1 MKKLILFFLLAISL
15 KVNAQIFTQTYVDK
29 CTGEIKIVTTTPA
42 GNGMVVVAF
51 YNQIRTFTNADLTN
65 GTVQS
70 WLNQV
75 YADYNSRPCP
85 VTNIVQQTVTQAV
98 AQQAA
103 SAAASAASSAAASA
117 ASSSASAAASSSA
130 SAAASSSAS
139 SSAAGSS
146 ASSPPPSSSSQSGG
160 SSSSNSSQSGG
171 NSSSE
176 SKTESKSE
184 GTKSESKSE
193 SKSEEKKEE
202 SKSESKEE
210 SKEEKKEE
218 SKEEKKEEKKEDKK
232 DDKKK
237 KQQNTNPTLIASD
250 LAVTQSA
257 DGRYTAMV
265 STGISKSSMTGTSSW
280 GLTSLIWMTFD
291 QFALNGG
298 YTKMNFDKGKLNNIK
313 SYSMTAAYLQGNFM
327 IMQGHTYIK
336 PHPKI
341 GTYGYN
347 VGVISLL
354 IKNGNKYDYSLSS
367 SLVGFWTKPYQM
379 NKRLSISPQ
388 IFITSSPIAWNP
400 SSGQTIVSRD
410 FGYMGGASYDYKLT
424 KRFGLNLSYR
434 FAGSTKDGSKIL
446 HNFMIGSRIL
456 L

>member
-1 MKKLILFFLLAISL
+1 MKKLIIFFLLTIAL
-15 KVNAQIFTQTYVDK
+15 KVNGQIFTQTYVDK
-29 CTGEIKIVTTTPA
+29 CTGEIKTVTTTPM

-51 YNQIRTFTNADLTN
+51 YNQIKTFSSTDLTN
-65 GTVQS
+65 GTVQT

-75 YADYNSRPCP
+75 YSDYNSRPCP
-85 VTNIVQQTVTQAV
+85 VISVVQQTVTQAV

-103 SAAASAASSAAASA
+103 AAAASAASSAASA
-117 ASSSASAAASSSA
+117 SASAAASSSA

-139 SSAAGSS
+139 SSAATSS
-146 ASSPPPSSSSQSGG
+146 ASSPPQSSSSQSGG

-171 NSSSE
+171 SSSSSE
-176 SKTESKSE
+176 SKNETKSE
-184 GTKSESKSE
+184 GTKSE

-202 SKSESKEE
+202 SKSESNEE
-210 SKEEKKEE
+210 KKEEKKEE
-218 SKEEKKEEKKEDKK
+218 SKEEKREEDKKEDKK

-257 DGRYTAMV
+257 DGRYTAMI

-280 GLTSLIWMTFD
+280 GLTSLIWATFD

-327 IMQGHTYIK
+327 IMQGHTYIR

-354 IKNGNKYDYSLSS
+354 IKNGNRYDYSLSS

-388 IFITSSPIAWNP
+388 VFITSSPIAWNP
-400 SSGQTIVSRD
+400 STNQTVVSKD

-424 KRFGLNLSYR
+424 KRFGMNFSYR
-434 FAGSTKDGSKIL
+434 FAGSTKEGSKIL